1 MMVHLTKENMKL
13 AGESEETAF
22 ILKNSYPPKPV
33 SFCHRDQ

>member
-33 SFCHRDQ
+33 SFCRRDQ